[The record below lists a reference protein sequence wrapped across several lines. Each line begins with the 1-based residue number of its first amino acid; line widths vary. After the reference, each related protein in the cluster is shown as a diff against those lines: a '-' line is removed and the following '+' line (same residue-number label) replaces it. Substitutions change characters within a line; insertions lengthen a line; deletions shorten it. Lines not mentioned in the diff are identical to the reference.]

1 MREKDLTQRDVNLSM
16 SAQAIYKS
24 LVRFRS
30 YFLKGISKTTA
41 RGILPWLIF
50 PPIYCKKFP
59 FFIKF
64 CKKTVILKL
73 QIWL

>member
-30 YFLKGISKTTA
+30 YFLRGISKTTA
-41 RGILPWLIF
+41 RGILPLPYF
-50 PPIYCKKFP
+50 N
-59 FFIKF
+59 
-64 CKKTVILKL
+64 TNLL
-73 QIWL
+73 